1 MGFEGEVKHKKTVVE
16 HALWIRQWQV
26 LRVLPG
32 IPVST
37 ELMVL
42 SVSSDRDLRGVRWNK
57 TITGTHGRWA

>member
-42 SVSSDRDLRGVRWNK
+42 SVSSDRDLRGVR
-57 TITGTHGRWA
+57 